1 MADDV
6 SPNLSREPATVRI
19 AMWSSRHRWPVFAG
33 WFIATIGLFVFSQA
47 IGGIKADDPNGNPNQ
62 AQTESAKAYAVFD
75 AGGHEHAD
83 RGRHDRRHPPEPQGH
98 RPGVPDLRGRH
109 RDPAQGPD
117 RRPTAARPSRSST
130 RSRTRPT
137 APPHGRPRV
146 ARRVGRPDRRRGSRA
161 TRPRSSGTSCR
172 SATAITAIEA
182 DSHGF
187 TVHSVSQT
195 LTSQDITNLIN
206 SGLDRTFITIGLTF
220 IILLITFGAFVASIV
235 PLVLAVT
242 ALLAAF
248 GILGIFSQLI
258 SPASP
263 YATQLV
269 VLIGLAVSVDYSL
282 FMITRFR
289 SERREGRP
297 KLLAIETAS
306 STAGRAVFFSGLAVM
321 ISIAGLFL
329 IDVSIFRSMAIGTIG
344 VIFVAVI
351 GSLTFLPATLA
362 ILGDR
367 INTGPGPVLRS
378 RPRRGRTGSGR
389 GSCWRSCAIRGATR
403 SCPRAFM
410 LLLASPWIHLRIGVT
425 DFTSF
430 PDEIDGVQA
439 VKLIDAK
446 WPQGGIQD
454 LQVAVTGYD
463 RADDEGRGR
472 GVQDGRA
479 SAVPGLSGPVQVF
492 PSHDGDVA
500 LVSFTIA
507 GEQNDPAAQAIV
519 RADALDGG
527 ARGVRV
533 AAGRPRLRHRQ
544 RGAAR
549 STSRR
554 STSTRSRSC
563 SRFVLGLSF
572 LLLLV
577 VFHSLVIPIKAIA
590 LNLLSTA
597 AAFGVMVA
605 VFQDGILGHAFGL
618 AQSSVIES
626 WVPIFVF
633 AILFGLSMD
642 YHVFILTRVKEARD
656 RGLDSRA
663 AVAKGISIT
672 SGTITSAA
680 TIMVLVFAAFITIPF
695 AFIQE
700 LGPRAGRRGPAR
712 RDGHPERAAAGDDDP
727 ARRLE
732 LVAAVVPALAAARHD
747 RGRARGRAPARFGS
761 GCPPPRTP
769 GACSGSGAAGR
780 RRCPAPGA
788 GTPRTR

>member
-1 MADDV
+1 MSAV
-6 SPNLSREPATVRI
+6 SANRPGSREPATVRV

-33 WFIATIGLFVFSQA
+33 WFIATIGLFVFSLA
-47 IGGIKADDPNGNPNQ
+47 IGGIKTDDPNGNPNQ
-62 AQTESAKAYAVFD
+62 ATTESAKANAVFD
-75 AGGHEHAD
+75 AGGSSTPTED
-83 RGRHDRRHPPEPQGH
+83 LTLVITHPSLK
-98 RPGVPDLRGRH
+98 VT
-109 RDPAQGPD
+109 DPAYQAYVAGVVNKLKGLTVTDNGATVPVFD
-117 RRPTAARPSRSST
+117 QVQDPASAPPTAGLVSPDG
-130 RSRTRPT
+130 T
-137 APPHGRPRV
+137 AVRVTGRITGDQAKV
-146 ARRVGRPDRRRGSRA
+146 DRYLVPVRD
-161 TRPRSSGTSCR
+161 
-172 SATAITAIEA
+172 AITAIET
-182 DSHGF
+182 DNSGF

-195 LTSQDITNLIN
+195 LTSEDITNLIN
-206 SGLDRTFITIGLTF
+206 SGLDRTFVTIGLTF

-235 PLVLAVT
+235 PLILAVS

-258 SPASP
+258 APASP

-289 SERREGRP
+289 SERRQGRD
-297 KLLAIETAS
+297 KMLAIETAS

-362 ILGDR
+362 ILGDG
-367 INTGPGPVLRS
+367 IN
-378 RPRRGRTGSGR
+378 RGRVPYFGR
-389 GSCWRSCAIRGATR
+389 ERPEGVGFWARFVTAVMRHPVRYAILST
-403 SCPRAFM
+403 AFM

-439 VKLIDAK
+439 VKVIDAK
-446 WPQGGIQD
+446 WPQGGVQD

-463 RADDEGRGR
+463 RADVKAAVESFKTAGL
-472 GVQDGRA
+472 
-479 SAVPGLSGPVQVF
+479 AVPGLSGPVQVF
-492 PSHDGDVA
+492 PSRDGKVA

-507 GEQNDPAAQAIV
+507 GEQNDPAAQATV
-519 RADALDGG
+519 RQVRSQTVPAAFGSLAGVQAYVTGNAASAMDVTQIYLDAIPLVF
-527 ARGVRV
+527 A
-533 AAGRPRLRHRQ
+533 
-544 RGAAR
+544 
-549 STSRR
+549 
-554 STSTRSRSC
+554 
-563 SRFVLGLSF
+563 FVLGLSF

-605 VFQDGILGHAFGL
+605 VFQDGIIGHTFGL
-618 AQSSVIES
+618 AHSDVIES

-672 SGTITSAA
+672 SGTVTSAA

-700 LGPRAGRRGPAR
+700 LGLGLAVAVLLDATVIRSVLLPATMTLLGDWNWWLPSFLRWLPRVTIEGE
-712 RDGHPERAAAGDDDP
+712 PEA
-727 ARRLE
+727 E
-732 LVAAVVPALAAARHD
+732 LQTEPVPA
-747 RGRARGRAPARFGS
+747 
-761 GCPPPRTP
+761 T
-769 GACSGSGAAGR
+769 
-780 RRCPAPGA
+780 
-788 GTPRTR
+788 